1 MIRRNPKWRK
11 ARGNYLPPA
20 WPCQQFSTRFYQLAL
35 SARQITLS
43 PSLESSSLVWATG
56 FAVMLIALQALP
68 PDWQR
73 ALWYDRA
80 AIAGGEYWRLLTG
93 NLVHLGWMHL
103 ALNVGALLIGTWV
116 FYPARTPIAW
126 ALAQIVCSVIS
137 SLGLY
142 LFSPGIAWCVG
153 MSGALHGL
161 LMIGAIDW
169 IRQGDRVGWLLLVI
183 WTSKL
188 AWEQFEGAMPFSTE
202 TVGSAVVTDAHLWGA
217 VGGFLYVAAEQVY
230 RHRIRGTAPG

>member
-1 MIRRNPKWRK
+1 M
-11 ARGNYLPPA
+11 
-20 WPCQQFSTRFYQLAL
+20 
-35 SARQITLS
+35 
-43 PSLESSSLVWATG
+43 LV
-56 FAVMLIALQALP
+56 ALQALP
-68 PDWQR
+68 AEWHR

-80 AIAGGEYWRLLTG
+80 AIGAGEYWRILTG
-93 NLVHLGWMHL
+93 NFVHLGWMHV

-126 ALAQIVCSVIS
+126 AIAQIVCSLIS

-142 LFSPGIAWCVG
+142 FFSPQVAWCVG

-169 IRQGDRVGWLLLVI
+169 IRQGDRVGWVLVAL
-183 WTSKL
+183 WSAKL
-188 AWEQFEGAMPFSTE
+188 VWEQFNGAMPFSAE

-217 VGGFLYVAAEQVY
+217 IGGLIYVAAEYLYGRRRTQPDV
-230 RHRIRGTAPG
+230 G